1 MDGAQ
6 SSMSDRAAQR
16 ADFVARSGWGDAE
29 ERLLAGD
36 ASFRKYFRL
45 TRRNGTAVVMD
56 APAPQEDVRPFVR
69 IGRHLLAMKLSAPE
83 ILAVDET
90 NGFLLLEDLGDD
102 TFARVLAKRGD
113 EAELYVRATDVLV
126 AVHAAPDHGLLPG
139 LGRYEGEALIEAA
152 MLLPE
157 WYLPEAAGQPT
168 AADIT
173 QDYIMA
179 WRACL
184 ANLPPSAGSLLLRD
198 FHKDNLLWLP
208 QRPGVRACGLLDF
221 QDAQRGHPSYDL
233 VSLIEDARRDVS
245 PAVQTACLARYLAA
259 TGLPET
265 DFRIGFALMA
275 AQRHARIIGLFVRL
289 LRRDGKPE
297 YLPHL
302 PRVWR
307 MFETALRHPALE
319 PLRLWVDRHLPPPLR
334 RIGAN

>member
-1 MDGAQ
+1 MDGAH
-6 SSMSDRAAQR
+6 SSMSDRAAR
-16 ADFVARSGWGDAE
+16 RRDFVVRAGWGDAE

-45 TRRNGTAVVMD
+45 TRSSGTAVVMD

-83 ILAVDET
+83 IRAIDEAD
-90 NGFLLLEDLGDD
+90 GFLLLEDLGDD
-102 TFARVLAKRGD
+102 TFARVLAGGGD
-113 EAELYVRATDVLV
+113 EGELYACATDVLV
-126 AVHAAPDHGLLPG
+126 TVHAAPDHGLLPG
-139 LGRYEGEALIEAA
+139 LGGYEGEALIEAA

-157 WYLPEAAGQPT
+157 WYLPEATGQKTP
-168 AADIT
+168 AEIA
-173 QDYIMA
+173 QSYIAA
-179 WRACL
+179 WRTCL
-184 ANLPPSAGSLLLRD
+184 ANLPAGSSALLLRD

-221 QDAQRGHPSYDL
+221 QDAQRGHASYDL

-245 PAVQTACLARYLAA
+245 PAVQAACLARYIAA
-259 TGLPET
+259 TGLDAQ
-265 DFRIGFALMA
+265 DFRSGFALMA

-307 MFETALRHPALE
+307 MFERALQHPALE

-334 RIGAN
+334 RIGS